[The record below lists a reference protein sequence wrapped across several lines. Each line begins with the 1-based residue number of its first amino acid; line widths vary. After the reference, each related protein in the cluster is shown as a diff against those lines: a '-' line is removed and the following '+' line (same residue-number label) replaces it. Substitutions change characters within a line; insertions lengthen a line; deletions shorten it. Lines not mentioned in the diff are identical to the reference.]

1 MKKDEF
7 DFDYRDSLKNFAPL
21 NEEEQKLLLFL
32 CLNSLEELKEKYST
46 IRKNEK
52 TRKAFIDG
60 EMRTYDFISQVFT
73 RSEWED
79 EIGIKQHKDFILNIA
94 KKQLDEYLGSKDKGC

>member
-7 DFDYRDSLKNFAPL
+7 DFDYRDSFKNFAPL

-32 CLNSLEELKEKYST
+32 CLNSLEELKEKYPT

-52 TRKAFIDG
+52 SRKAFIDG
-60 EMRTYDFISQVFT
+60 QMRTYDFISQAFT
-73 RSEWED
+73 KSAWED

-94 KKQLDEYLGSKDKGC
+94 KIQFEEYIGSKDKRG